1 MRINHALISLAIV
14 TATYLGVLVWL
25 DGERG
30 VFALLPTLA
39 SAMPLLLV
47 LTVVSW
53 LLRYARWWWLLRL
66 AGHPLMGWHALAAY
80 LAGFAF
86 TATPGKV
93 GELVRIRYYGKQ
105 GVPADAVVAAFVF
118 ERMLDLAAVLLLAF
132 LGWGA
137 FGGIYTT
144 LLIFVAVVVTAV
156 LVCAFYPMLLKAIGD
171 RLVAW
176 SMPRLATVVR
186 TVCAGVVGL
195 RQWLTVGRVLMA
207 MLLGIA
213 AWGVTAGA
221 FAWLLSELGIV
232 LPAQQALAIY
242 PAAMLAGAAS
252 MLPGGLGSTEAVIV
266 ALLGDQGVGLAVAS
280 LAAVGIRLA
289 TLWFAIVA
297 GLIAVIRLEML
308 DRAQALRADVGTS
321 T

>member
-14 TATYLGVLVWL
+14 TAAYLGVLVWL

-39 SAMPLLLV
+39 SAMPVLLA
-47 LTVVSW
+47 LTVASW
-53 LLRYARWWWLLRL
+53 LLRYARWWWLLRM
-66 AGHPLMGWHALAAY
+66 AGHPLKGWRSLAAY

-93 GELVRIRYYGKQ
+93 GELVRIRYYGRQ
-105 GVPADAVVAAFVF
+105 GVPAETVVAAFVF
-118 ERMLDLAAVLLLAF
+118 ERMLDLVAVLLLAF

-144 LLIFVAVVVTAV
+144 LLIFVTVVVAAV
-156 LVCAFYPMLLKAIGD
+156 LVCAFFPALLQAIGD

-176 SMPRLATVVR
+176 SMPRIAAVVR

-195 RQWLTVGRVLMA
+195 RQWLTVGRVLKA
-207 MLLGIA
+207 LLLGIA
-213 AWGVTAGA
+213 AWGVTASA
-221 FAWLLSELGIV
+221 FAWLLSELGMA
-232 LPAQQALAIY
+232 LPWQRALAIY

-266 ALLGDQGVGLAVAS
+266 ALLSDQGVALGLAS

-308 DRAQALRADVGTS
+308 DRAHVRRAGGGTYS
-321 T
+321 